1 MEGPGTAVANIDQIS
16 PPNAYIHTYTHRETV
31 THPCSTPPVVMFDFV
46 FIKMML
52 RGTACEDY
60 GRHCA
65 EDGEYNSNV
74 FYRPS
79 NTLPVCET
87 DETGDFGT
95 GTLDAS
101 SNDSKEDDVEHVV
114 QFVYQIQTTLDMTV
128 ARLNKANSP
137 LQSIEKA
144 LSDTVLAGLF
154 SGSQCTVPPA
164 IKARD
169 QTRHRRLGQATFQ
182 LQHQPQQHHPS
193 RRHLQLYYSD
203 QLSGLRA
210 APADEVLPGTAGG
223 ACVSN
228 VQFRV
233 ES

>member
-1 MEGPGTAVANIDQIS
+1 
-16 PPNAYIHTYTHRETV
+16 
-31 THPCSTPPVVMFDFV
+31 
-46 FIKMML
+46 ML

-169 QTRHRRLGQATFQ
+169 QTRHRRLGQAPPRQQ
-182 LQHQPQQHHPS
+182 LQSQHHHPS

-203 QLSGLRA
+203 QLSGLRS